1 MNKNFQ
7 AYQRLDLFNQ
17 KRFTPGDYLVIA
29 GGKLFRKGKQLEKY
43 LTEARK
49 KNPHE
54 VPLVAK
60 VPHRGTFVFIS

>member
-7 AYQRLDLFNQ
+7 AYQKLNLLDQ
-17 KRFTPGDYLVIA
+17 RRFKPGDYLVIS
-29 GGKLFRKGKQLEKY
+29 GGRLFRKGKQLEKF

-49 KNPHE
+49 KHPHE

-60 VPHRGTFVFIS
+60 IPQKGTFVFIF